1 MERPVQITRLPR
13 SEFYASIVEIDKRQ
27 KRLVQQIPLS
37 RLSKRLSE
45 RVVHDKSA
53 AVPDCISCGACCV
66 YGLIAVNRRDPEPLS
81 EYIEL
86 TPDNADVVIERVLPR
101 DKVDGRCAHLGGT
114 IGVEISCEVYE
125 DRPKIC
131 RDFEAGSDRCF
142 GYRRM
147 YGIDPPLGDDELAD
161 ALQKLEGQ
169 PQQLK
174 VMAIDI
180 KLESK
185 TLTFDRAGT
194 AVAEELMLKVVAH
207 LNDGET
213 REMHSYDPAKEDWYE
228 HELEGFTL
236 ENALE
241 RIEQK
246 RVS

>member
-13 SEFYASIVEIDKRQ
+13 SEFYASIVEIDQRQ

-66 YGLIAVNRRDPEPLS
+66 YGLIAVNRRDPEPLT

-86 TPDNADVVIERVLPR
+86 TLDNADVVIERVLPR

-114 IGVEISCEVYE
+114 IGVNISCEVYE
-125 DRPKIC
+125 DRPNVC

-147 YGIDPPLGDDELAD
+147 YGIDPQLGDNDLAE
-161 ALQKLEGQ
+161 ALRKLEGR
-169 PQQLK
+169 PKPLK
-174 VMAIDI
+174 ILEIDI

-194 AVAEELMLKVVAH
+194 AVDEELTLKVVAH
-207 LNDGET
+207 LNDGEA
-213 REMHSYDPAKEDWYE
+213 REIHSYDPAKEDWYE
-228 HELEGFTL
+228 HELEGLTL
-236 ENALE
+236 DKALE
-241 RIEQK
+241 KIGQK
-246 RVS
+246 RVG

>member
-13 SEFYASIVEIDKRQ
+13 NEFYASIVEIDKRQ

-53 AVPDCISCGACCV
+53 AVPDCITCGACCV

-81 EYIEL
+81 EYVEL

-125 DRPKIC
+125 DRPNVC

-147 YGIDPPLGDDELAD
+147 YGIDPQLGGGELAD
-161 ALQKLEGQ
+161 ALRKLDGQ
-169 PQQLK
+169 LQPLK
-174 VMAIDI
+174 ILAIDI

-185 TLTFDRAGT
+185 TFTFDRAGS

-207 LNDGET
+207 LKNGEA
-213 REMHSYDPAKEDWYE
+213 REIHSYDPAKENWYE
-228 HELEGFTL
+228 HEFEGLTL
-236 ENALE
+236 DKALE
-241 RIEQK
+241 KIEQK
-246 RVS
+246 KW